1 MLNYRS
7 LYILCL
13 LIFSLSLKAQDEKD
27 GSKENVRRFVTYQ
40 ASVVKPVA
48 FGDNFASEGLKQIA
62 GYDLSL
68 RFYIFRSVFL
78 GVEGGS
84 FVATVENQN
93 LVGDFD
99 QSNANTYGLTAGY
112 TFELN
117 KDHLVDAGLSYG
129 KVNYRNSKDGLDDRF
144 VDNGNYLKI
153 NGQYNYRFNKNV
165 SVFAFANLRL
175 DYLDIKT
182 SPVIDSFINRSN
194 YVIFGVGIKA
204 GIFTNIDE
212 IW

>member
-1 MLNYRS
+1 MFNYRS
-7 LYILCL
+7 FYIICFLF
-13 LIFSLSLKAQDEKD
+13 FSISSTAQDDKD
-27 GSKENVRRFVTYQ
+27 GSKENVRRFFTYQ
-40 ASVVKPVA
+40 ASIVKPVA
-48 FGDNFASEGLKQIA
+48 FGDNFANDGLKQLA

-68 RFYIFRSVFL
+68 RFYIFRSIYL
-78 GVEGGS
+78 GAEGGS
-84 FVATVENQN
+84 FVATVKNEN

-117 KDHLVDAGLSYG
+117 EDHLVDAGLSYG
-129 KVNYRNSKDGLDDRF
+129 TINYRNSKDGVDDRF
-144 VDNGNYLKI
+144 VDNGIYLKV

-165 SVFAFANLRL
+165 SLFAFTNLRL

-182 SPVIDSFINRSN
+182 SPLIDSFINRAN
-194 YVIFGVGIKA
+194 YLVLGIGVKISLSA
-204 GIFTNIDE
+204 NIDR

>member
-1 MLNYRS
+1 MLNYRW

-13 LIFSLSLKAQDEKD
+13 LIFSLSLEAQDEKD
-27 GSKENVRRFVTYQ
+27 GSKESSRRFFSYQ
-40 ASVVKPVA
+40 VSVVKPVA
-48 FGDNFASEGLKQIA
+48 FGDNFANDGLKQIA

-68 RFYIFRSVFL
+68 RFYIFKSVFL

-93 LVGDFD
+93 LVGDLD
-99 QSNANTYGLTAGY
+99 QSNSNTYGLTAGY

-194 YVIFGVGIKA
+194 YVIFGIGLKISLSARMDK
-204 GIFTNIDE
+204 

>member
-1 MLNYRS
+1 MLNYRW

-13 LIFSLSLKAQDEKD
+13 LIHSLSLEAQDEKD
-27 GSKENVRRFVTYQ
+27 GPKESSRRFFTYQ
-40 ASVVKPVA
+40 VSVVKPVA
-48 FGDNFASEGLKQIA
+48 FGDNFANDGLKQIA

-68 RFYIFRSVFL
+68 RFYIFKSVFL

-93 LVGDFD
+93 LVGDLD
-99 QSNANTYGLTAGY
+99 QSNSNTYGLTAGY

-194 YVIFGVGIKA
+194 YVIFGIGLKISLSARMDK
-204 GIFTNIDE
+204 

>member
-1 MLNYRS
+1 MLNYRW

-13 LIFSLSLKAQDEKD
+13 LIHSLSLEAQDEKD
-27 GSKENVRRFVTYQ
+27 GPKESSRRFFTYQ
-40 ASVVKPVA
+40 VSVVKPVA
-48 FGDNFASEGLKQIA
+48 FSDNFANDGLKQIA

-68 RFYIFRSVFL
+68 RFYIFKSVFL

-84 FVATVENQN
+84 FVATVENEN
-93 LVGDFD
+93 LVGDLD

-117 KDHLVDAGLSYG
+117 NNHLVDAGLSYG

-194 YVIFGVGIKA
+194 YVIFGIGLKISLSARMDK
-204 GIFTNIDE
+204 